1 MAKILSI
8 ENVSKTFTS
17 AKGSNHVLDNVSF
30 SVEENEFVVV
40 FGPGQCGK
48 STLLNIIAGMEK
60 PSSGRVMIEDKEV
73 MAPGPDRAMVFQNI
87 MLFPWLTAIENVAYA
102 EKARGVKKE
111 VYLPEAQKYIDLVGL
126 KGFENSYPI
135 KLSGGMKQR
144 VGIARA
150 YCTKPKVILMD
161 EPFGALDAQ
170 TRYLM
175 EDEAIRISNTEKR
188 TVLMVVFF
196 IGPMELPMRFFPR
209 KRIVEFHIE
218 TKHCSEFFRR
228 QCNFE
233 TISVRHSSERICN
246 VVVTE
251 TVIPAVKPDLHLLL
265 AAESGQ
271 KKYTERLRRIA
282 IGMC

>member
-1 MAKILSI
+1 MSRILNI

-17 AKGSNHVLDNVSF
+17 EKGDNHVLDDVSF

-102 EKARGVKKE
+102 QRAKGVKKDI
-111 VYLPEAQKYIDLVGL
+111 YIPEAQKYIDLVGL

-188 TVLMVVFF
+188 TVVFVTNNIEEAVYLADRIIVMTESPSRVLTERVVD
-196 IGPMELPMRFFPR
+196 LPRPRNQMDKAFLQLRTEISALVNR
-209 KRIVEFHIE
+209 KR
-218 TKHCSEFFRR
+218 
-228 QCNFE
+228 
-233 TISVRHSSERICN
+233 
-246 VVVTE
+246 
-251 TVIPAVKPDLHLLL
+251 
-265 AAESGQ
+265 
-271 KKYTERLRRIA
+271 
-282 IGMC
+282 